1 MRTEI
6 INGRVIDPCNQ
17 VDKVCN
23 LYIGDGV
30 ILAVGDPPSGFTAD
44 ERIDAA
50 GKVVCPGLVDLSA
63 RLREPG
69 NEHKATIASETYA
82 AASAGVTSLC
92 CPPDT
97 DPVIDT
103 PAVAELIRQ
112 RAETAGHARVYTLG
126 AMTQG
131 LDGMRLSEMAALK
144 DARCVGISNAL
155 TPMTNTQILRRA
167 MEYAATFD
175 MTVFLH
181 AEDQW
186 LRGRG
191 CIHEGMVATR
201 LGLPG
206 IPEAA
211 ETVAV
216 ARDLALI
223 EHTGVRAHFCRLSTG
238 KALHMV
244 ARAQYDG
251 LPVTADVSAQ
261 HLFLTEMDADDFN
274 SQCHILPPLRT
285 QRDKDALRA
294 GIANG
299 ILAAVCSDHQ
309 PHEPD
314 AKLAPFSVTEPGAS
328 ALETL
333 LPLMLRLVD
342 DGLLSL
348 SDAIARVTRRP
359 AQILDIN
366 AGDLGVGR
374 PADVCIFDPES
385 HWILTRESM
394 VSRGGNSPF
403 LGWELRGRVAYTLVS
418 GNVVYKAT
426 GSNRK
431 TKHDL
436 R

>member
-1 MRTEI
+1 MRLAI
-6 INGRVIDPCNQ
+6 INGRVVDPGNHI
-17 VDKVCN
+17 DKVCN
-23 LYIGDGV
+23 LYIADGS
-30 ILAVGDPPSGFTAD
+30 IFAVGDPPSGFTAD
-44 ERIDAA
+44 NQVDAA

-69 NEHKATIASETYA
+69 DEHKATIASETHA
-82 AASAGVTSLC
+82 AASAGITSLC

-112 RAETAGHARVYTLG
+112 RAEAAGYARVYPLG

-131 LDGMRLSEMAALK
+131 LDGSRLSEMAALRH
-144 DARCVGISNAL
+144 ARCVGISNAFI
-155 TPMTNTQILRRA
+155 PMANNQVLRRA

-186 LRGRG
+186 LRGYG
-191 CIHEGMVATR
+191 CMHEGMVATR

-238 KALHMV
+238 KALRMV

-299 ILAAVCSDHQ
+299 TLAAICSDHQ

-314 AKLAPFSVTEPGAS
+314 AKLAPFSVTDPGAS

-333 LPLMLRLVD
+333 LPLTIRLVE
-342 DGLLSL
+342 DGLLPL
-348 SDAIARVTRRP
+348 SGAIARVTCQP
-359 AQILDIN
+359 ASILGID
-366 AGDLGVGR
+366 AGTLGVGR
-374 PADVCIFDPES
+374 PADVCIFDPDEY
-385 HWILTRESM
+385 WILTREGM
-394 VSRGGNSPF
+394 VSRGVNSPF
-403 LGWELRGRVAYTLVS
+403 IGWELRGRVAYTLL
-418 GNVVYKAT
+418 GGKIVYK
-426 GSNRK
+426 GQG
-431 TKHDL
+431 
-436 R
+436 

>member
-6 INGRVIDPCNQ
+6 INGRVVDPGNQ

-23 LYIGDGV
+23 LYIADGIV
-30 ILAVGDPPSGFTAD
+30 LTVGDPPPGFAAD

-112 RAETAGHARVYTLG
+112 RAEAAGHARVYVLG

-131 LDGMRLSEMAALK
+131 LDGSRLSEMAALK
-144 DARCVGISNAL
+144 HARCVGISNAFI
-155 TPMTNTQILRRA
+155 PMANNQVLRRA

-175 MTVFLH
+175 MTAFLH
-181 AEDQW
+181 AEDRW
-186 LRGRG
+186 LRGNG
-191 CIHEGMVATR
+191 CMHEGMVATR

-238 KALHMV
+238 KALRMV

-251 LPVTADVSAQ
+251 LPITADVSAQ

-299 ILAAVCSDHQ
+299 TLAAICSDHQ

-314 AKLAPFSVTEPGAS
+314 AKLAPFCDTAPGAS

-333 LPLMLRLVD
+333 LPLTLRLVD
-342 DGLLSL
+342 DGLLPL
-348 SDAIARVTRRP
+348 NDAIARVTCRP
-359 AQILDIN
+359 AQILGIN
-366 AGDLGVGR
+366 AGNLAVGS
-374 PADVCIFDPES
+374 PADICIFDPET
-385 HWILTRESM
+385 HWTLTREGM
-394 VSRGGNSPF
+394 VSCGRNSPF
-403 LGWELRGRVAYTLVS
+403 IGWELRGRVAYTLLD
-418 GNVVYKAT
+418 GEIVYK
-426 GSNRK
+426 G
-431 TKHDL
+431 
-436 R
+436 

>member
-1 MRTEI
+1 MGNARQ
-6 INGRVIDPCNQ
+6 P
-17 VDKVCN
+17 
-23 LYIGDGV
+23 
-30 ILAVGDPPSGFTAD
+30 LAST
-44 ERIDAA
+44 
-50 GKVVCPGLVDLSA
+50 LV
-63 RLREPG
+63 E
-69 NEHKATIASETYA
+69 
-82 AASAGVTSLC
+82 
-92 CPPDT
+92 
-97 DPVIDT
+97 
-103 PAVAELIRQ
+103 
-112 RAETAGHARVYTLG
+112 
-126 AMTQG
+126 
-131 LDGMRLSEMAALK
+131 
-144 DARCVGISNAL
+144 
-155 TPMTNTQILRRA
+155 RRA

-186 LRGRG
+186 LRGHG
-191 CIHEGMVATR
+191 CIHEGRVATR

-238 KALHMV
+238 KALRMV

-274 SQCHILPPLRT
+274 TQCHILPPLRT

-294 GIANG
+294 GVANG
-299 ILAAVCSDHQ
+299 SLAAVCSDHQ

-314 AKLAPFSVTEPGAS
+314 AKLAPFSATEPGAS

-342 DGLLSL
+342 DGLVSL
-348 SDAIARVTRRP
+348 SDAVARVTHRP
-359 AQILDIN
+359 AQILGIN
-366 AGDLGVGR
+366 AGNLGVGS
-374 PADVCIFDPES
+374 PADVCIFDPEQN
-385 HWILTRESM
+385 WILRREDL

-403 LGWELRGRVAYTLVS
+403 TGWELRGRVAYTLLD
-418 GNVVYKAT
+418 GKVVYKGA
-426 GSNRK
+426 GPGR
-431 TKHDL
+431 
-436 R
+436 